1 MTETQKHQE
10 RYAFL
15 RDRISC
21 GWFHIAG
28 VLDDGTVK
36 ACGNNEAQQCEVTD
50 WTDIVKIKCG
60 PLRTVG
66 LRKDG
71 TVLSTKGDVFTGDRI
86 PGEGIEKFTDVVDI
100 ACGTFHTVGLRR
112 DGTVI
117 ACGFNDDGQCNVE
130 GWKNVKNI
138 YAANNHTIALCND
151 GTLLY
156 CGGRDG
162 GALHFNG
169 IPSVKKLYC
178 GLNDTVLV
186 AVDGKVYRT
195 DFESETPILIDVMGD
210 EIAHIEFNVDHFIIL
225 KTNGTVLHFGSKDD
239 GRGEV
244 SEWSG
249 ILDVICSDKVCAG
262 LTKEAVYM
270 TGTNGARV
278 LDLKGVALQLDAN
291 NISGFV
297 AKSGKVS
304 AFQKGNG
311 EECGSFILFESL
323 PTSESNVGEKM
334 EAAKEIEK
342 KNEPHKSGM
351 AWEHKQK
358 YGYLINRLAGG
369 IGHSV
374 GVIYDGTVEACG
386 GNGFG
391 QCDVDYWS
399 DVTAVACTA
408 GATLGLRKDGTVLYT
423 GKIPFNT
430 DNCSAYGT
438 HPSKWTNVK
447 AIAGCLHSTDHAVG
461 LLADGKVVAFGC
473 NEDGQCN
480 VTNWCD
486 IIEISV
492 QPALTAGVRKDGT
505 VVVCGKDAAI
515 KNIVAKWTNIEHL
528 YKGVGEQSLIG
539 LKYDG
544 TVVSTENDKTFD
556 MSNWRGIIDIS
567 VGMTCIAGLTGNG
580 HLYFTGKVPQDMLV
594 EGINGVL
601 CVNAEQDAILAAKND
616 HTTDMIVMNKGVANK
631 TNVNGGSLGFQT
643 GMAHKMI
650 IQECGEVL
658 TQILFEQM
666 DCGQDDTDDW
676 AMTKPVDAPN
686 GGSAPTNGGGGNAPV
701 QNAKGGCYVATC
713 VYGSYDCPQVWTL
726 RRYRDDTLGSTWYGR
741 LFIRT
746 YYAIS
751 PVLVKWFGNT
761 NWFKKL
767 WKGRLDRMVAKLQE
781 NGIED
786 TPYEDK
792 NW

>member
-21 GWFHIAG
+21 GWFHVAG
-28 VLDDGTVK
+28 VLGDGTVK
-36 ACGNNEAQQCEVTD
+36 ALGNNEAQQCEVSD

-71 TVLSTKGDVFTGDRI
+71 TVLSTKGDVFTGGRI
-86 PGEGIEKFTDVVDI
+86 PGEGIEKFNDVIDI

-112 DGTVI
+112 DGTVV
-117 ACGFNDDGQCNVE
+117 ACGFNDEGQCNVQD
-130 GWKNVKNI
+130 WKNVKNV

-169 IPSVKKLYC
+169 ISSVKKLYC

-186 AVDGKVYRT
+186 MTDGKVYKT
-195 DFESETPILIDVMGD
+195 DFESETPILIDVTGD
-210 EIAHIEFNVDHFIIL
+210 EIAHVEFNVDHFIVL
-225 KTNGTVLHFGSKDD
+225 KTNGTVLHFGSKED

-244 SEWSG
+244 TEWTN
-249 ILDVICSDKVCAG
+249 ILDVICSNKVSAG
-262 LTKEAVYM
+262 LSKDVVYM
-270 TGTNGARV
+270 TGANGTRT
-278 LDLKGVALQLDAN
+278 LDLKGVALQLDSKA
-291 NISGFV
+291 ISV
-297 AKSGKVS
+297 IVEKSGKVI

-311 EECGSFILFESL
+311 EECGRFILFESL
-323 PTSESNVGEKM
+323 PAVENNKGEKM
-334 EAAKEIEK
+334 EEAKEIEK

-351 AWEHKQK
+351 AWEHKKK
-358 YGYLINRLAGG
+358 YGYLRNRFAGG

-391 QCDVDYWS
+391 QCNVDSWS
-399 DVTAVACTA
+399 DITAVTCTA

-423 GKIPFNT
+423 GKIPFNK
-430 DNCSAYGT
+430 DACSTYGT

-447 AIAGCLHSTDHAVG
+447 AIAGCRHNTDHAVG
-461 LLADGKVVAFGC
+461 LLNDGKVIAFGC

-505 VVVCGKDAAI
+505 VVVCGKDATI
-515 KNIVAKWTNIEHL
+515 KDIVAKWTNIEHL
-528 YKGVGEQSLIG
+528 YKGIGEQSLIG

-544 TVVSTENDKTFD
+544 TVVSTDSDKTFD
-556 MSNWRGIIDIS
+556 MSNWKGIIDIS
-567 VGMTCIAGLTGNG
+567 VGTTCIAGLMGNG
-580 HLYFTGKVPQDMLV
+580 HLCFVGKVPQDMLV

-601 CVNAEQDAILAAKND
+601 CVNAELDAILAAKND
-616 HTTDMIVMNKGVANK
+616 HTTDMIVLNKGVANK
-631 TNVNGGSLGFQT
+631 TNIKGGALGFKT

-650 IQECGEVL
+650 IQECGEVF
-658 TQILFEQM
+658 TQILFDQM
-666 DCGQDDTDDW
+666 NFGQDDTEDW
-676 AMTKPVDAPN
+676 ALIEPIDETKSESFSNN
-686 GGSAPTNGGGGNAPV
+686 GVTNAPV
-701 QNAKGGCYVATC
+701 QEAKGGCYVATC
-713 VYGSYDCPQVWTL
+713 VYGSYDCPQLWTL
-726 RRYRDDTLGSTWYGR
+726 RRYRDNTLSSTWYGR
-741 LFIRT
+741 LLIRI
-746 YYAIS
+746 YYAVS
-751 PVLVKWFGNT
+751 PTLVKWFGDT
-761 NWFKKL
+761 DWLKETSRKILDYIVSKL
-767 WKGRLDRMVAKLQE
+767 KE
-781 NGIED
+781 NGVED

-792 NW
+792 D